1 MRYRNDAPPG
11 IMKFLFLELM
21 LWGKERG
28 FRWFN
33 LGMAP
38 LSGLED
44 RRLAPFWH
52 RLGTFVFRHGE
63 HFCNFQGLR
72 QYKEKFDPYW
82 EPRYLAYPG
91 RLSLPAVL
99 TDVASL
105 VAGGFKGIFMK

>member
-44 RRLAPFWH
+44 RRLAPF
-52 RLGTFVFRHGE
+52 
-63 HFCNFQGLR
+63 
-72 QYKEKFDPYW
+72 
-82 EPRYLAYPG
+82 
-91 RLSLPAVL
+91 
-99 TDVASL
+99 
-105 VAGGFKGIFMK
+105 